1 MAIMKMYAIIL
12 STLTLLSSCSV
23 LKSKSAMPPGKK
35 EPKTRAA
42 APVSTPETAPKKVRL
57 SKAIWHLIEPLGL
70 EIQVTSLDKKLIET
84 ITIDK
89 TISQVEMDPGDWQIT
104 GFTLDGK
111 KFEILE
117 HSKNFGFKLKKN
129 APAYAGSIIVQCP
142 TVGKTYV
149 EELKKMSFFN
159 RLSFKNGNNL
169 CEMVVGDQYKTVKKV
184 WENLSPD
191 KKKTKITMG
200 F

>member
-12 STLTLLSSCSV
+12 TTLTLLSSCSV
-23 LKSKSAMPPGKK
+23 LKPKSATPPSKN
-35 EPKTRAA
+35 EPKTRYGTPA
-42 APVSTPETAPKKVRL
+42 VSPEMAPKKVRL

-70 EIQVTSLDKKLIET
+70 DIQVTSLDKKIIET
-84 ITIDK
+84 ISIDK
-89 TISQVEMDPGDWQIT
+89 TISQVEMDPGEWQIT
-104 GFTLDGK
+104 GFTLEGK

-129 APAYAGSIIVQCP
+129 SPAYAGSIIVQCP
-142 TVGKTYV
+142 TVGKKYV
-149 EELKKMSFFN
+149 SELKKMGFFN

-169 CEMVVGDQYKTVKKV
+169 CEMVIGDQYKSVKKV
-184 WENLSPD
+184 WEKLSPD
-191 KKKTKITMG
+191 KKKAKITMG

>member
-12 STLTLLSSCSV
+12 TTLTLFSSCSI
-23 LKSKSAMPPGKK
+23 LKPKSAMAPAKI
-35 EPKTRAA
+35 EPKSRLGTPSSA
-42 APVSTPETAPKKVRL
+42 PETTPKKVRL
-57 SKAIWHLIEPLGL
+57 SKAVWHLIEPLGL
-70 EIQVTSLDKKLIET
+70 EVQVTSLDKKIIET
-84 ITIDK
+84 ISIDK
-89 TISQVEMDPGDWQIT
+89 TLSQIEMDPGDWQIS

-117 HSKNFGFKLKKN
+117 HSKHFGFKLKKN

-142 TVGKTYV
+142 TVGKKYV
-149 EELKKMSFFN
+149 DELKKMSFFN

-169 CEMVVGDQYKTVKKV
+169 CEMVVGDQYRSVKKV
-184 WENLSPD
+184 WEKLSPD
-191 KKKTKITMG
+191 KKKTRLTMG